1 MPSYL
6 NENTVEYAAI
16 EWLPKPWDYRHGET
30 DIGPEGTM
38 PERRAYDE
46 VILQG
51 RLRDAL
57 TRINPHIP
65 AAQRENLW
73 EGVLA
78 TIRRATSQNVVQ
90 NNHAFHR
97 LLTEGVDVQ
106 WQAGGKT
113 VYEKVWLVDF
123 RDPTNNDF
131 LAANQVT
138 ITDNHVRTRART
150 NRRPDVIGYV
160 NGLPLIVIEL
170 KNPADE
176 NATLK
181 DAYNQLQTYKED
193 LPTLMQYNALYIIS
207 DGLQARLGT
216 VTAGWEWFKQW
227 RTVDG
232 DTLDPFATELETL
245 LKGVLPPRI
254 LLDLLRYFIVFE
266 QDGAKLIKKVAGYHQ
281 YHAVNKAI
289 ERTKEATST
298 GGDQRAGVV
307 WHTQGSGKS
316 LTMLFYAGKIIQDPE
331 LMNPTLVILTDRN
344 DLDDQLFSTF
354 AGGKELLRQTP
365 AQATSREHLR
375 DLLQVA
381 SGGVVFTT
389 IQKFR
394 PEEGATDHPLLSE
407 RRNIIFIADEAH
419 RSQYGLEAKVVTR
432 EEATNI
438 TYGFAHY
445 VRQALP
451 HASFIGFTGTPV
463 ETTDANTR
471 LVFGDYIDVYDIQR
485 AVDDKATVPIFYEA
499 RLARLQLREE
509 KRPTLDPDFEEITE
523 GEEESTKEE
532 LKRRWTA
539 LEAMVGTPERLKQVA
554 ADIVDHFE
562 KRRKSMAGIDFP
574 GGGKGMIVCMSRRIC
589 VDLYHAIIAL
599 RPDWHDERDE
609 FGTLK
614 VIMTGSAADDLAWQP
629 HIRNKPRRKALSER
643 FKNATDPFQLVIVR
657 DMWLTGF
664 DAPSLH
670 TMYVDKPMRGHGLM
684 QAIARVNRVY
694 HEKTGGL
701 IVDYLGIAT
710 FLQKAVQ
717 QYTQQGSGEPIE
729 PQEKAVSLFLT
740 DYHLTEEF
748 FVGFDI
754 EPFFKGSPAQ
764 RLSVIPNAME
774 HILQQPEGKKRYVD
788 LVLRLSKAFPL
799 AIPHPDAMARRDNVA
814 FFQAVRAGFVKATE
828 SESGKEPADLHHA
841 VQQLVSQAVV
851 SPGVIDILS
860 AAGMKQPDVS
870 VLSDEFLEEIQHLP
884 QKNLALELLRKLL
897 NDEIKTRTKS
907 NVVKARYFSEMLEN
921 TIRQY
926 QNRTI
931 DAAQV
936 IAEAIELAREIRE
949 ERNRGQALGLSDTEI
964 AFYDALADNESAK
977 AVLGDQQLAVI
988 AMELVQ
994 AVRQNTTVD
1003 WMVKQS
1009 ARAKIRVLIKRI
1021 LRKFGYPPDLQE
1033 HATDLVLQQAEQL
1046 ASELADN

>member
-1 MPSYL
+1 MPHL
-6 NENTVEYAAI
+6 NENTVEYATI

-57 TRINPHIP
+57 TRINTHIP
-65 AAQRENLW
+65 AAQRESVW
-73 EGVLA
+73 DGVLA
-78 TIRRATSQNVVQ
+78 TIRRAASQNVVQ
-90 NNHAFHR
+90 NNHVFHR

-113 VYEKVWLVDF
+113 IYEKVWLVDF

-138 ITDNHVRTRART
+138 ITDFHVRTRART
-150 NRRPDVIGYV
+150 HRRPDVIGYV

-170 KNPADE
+170 KNAADE

-181 DAYNQLQTYKED
+181 DAFNQLQTYKED

-232 DTLDPFATELETL
+232 DTLDPYATELETL

-254 LLDLLRYFIVFE
+254 LLDILRYFIVFE

-289 ERTKEATST
+289 ERTKEATMT

-316 LTMLFYAGKIIQDPE
+316 LTMLFYAGKIIQDRE

-354 AGGKELLRQTP
+354 AGGKELLRQDP
-365 AQATSREHLR
+365 VQALNREHMR

-394 PEEGATDHPLLSE
+394 PDEGTPAHPLLSD

-432 EEATNI
+432 EEEPTL

-463 ETTDANTR
+463 ESTDANTR

-523 GEEESTKEE
+523 GEEETVKEG

-554 ADIVDHFE
+554 QDIVEHFE
-562 KRRKSMAGIDFP
+562 NRRQGMAGIDFP

-589 VDLYHAIIAL
+589 VELYNDIIAL
-599 RPDWHDERDE
+599 RPDWHDEVDDK
-609 FGTLK
+609 GSLK
-614 VIMTGSAADDLAWQP
+614 VIMTGSAADDLSWQP
-629 HIRNKPRRKALSER
+629 HIRSKPRRKALSER
-643 FKNATDPFQLVIVR
+643 FKDATDPFQLVIVR

-664 DAPSLH
+664 DAPALH

-684 QAIARVNRVY
+684 QAIARVNRVF

-717 QYTQQGSGEPIE
+717 QYTQAGSGEPAE
-729 PQEKAVSLFLT
+729 PQEKAVTLFLSE
-740 DYHLTEEF
+740 YRLTEEY

-754 EPFFKGSPAQ
+754 APFFTGSPAQ
-764 RLSVIPNAME
+764 RLTVIPNAME
-774 HILQQPEGKKRYVD
+774 HILQQPDGKKRYVD
-788 LVLRLSKAFPL
+788 SVLRLSKAFSL
-799 AIPHPDAMARRDNVA
+799 AIPHPDAMNRRDKVA

-828 SESGKEPADLHHA
+828 IDGVSNREGLDHA

-949 ERNRGQALGLSDTEI
+949 ERNRGKTLGLSDTEI

-994 AVRQNTTVD
+994 AVRQNTTID

-1033 HATDLVLQQAEQL
+1033 KATDLVLQQAEQL
-1046 ASELADN
+1046 ASELTER